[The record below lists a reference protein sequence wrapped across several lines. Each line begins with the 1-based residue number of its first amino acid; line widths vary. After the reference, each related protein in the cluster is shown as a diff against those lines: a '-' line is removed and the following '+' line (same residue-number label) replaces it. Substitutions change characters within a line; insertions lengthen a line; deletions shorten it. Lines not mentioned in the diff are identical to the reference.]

1 MKVLM
6 PVLHYYP
13 VIGGLENWTQNIAER
28 LSDKAEIF
36 VITGKVKNQPA
47 QEVKNGVNVFRTSL
61 FSLKNL
67 SYSSPFYIL
76 TALPF
81 IFFKSRNFIKKE
93 KIGLLHCQG
102 FLSSFLGYLLSK
114 IYRIPYIVT
123 VQRQESKKWHW
134 LKTRVYK
141 NAKFCIA
148 ASWFIR
154 KEYFEKI
161 GVKNVEVIPNG
172 IDLERF
178 KNLNRQ
184 ESRRKLGFNGER
196 IIMTVGRLEK
206 VKGIDYLIKAMTMG
220 ELPKIN
226 YRLLIIGEGSEGK
239 NLESLAEK
247 LGLKD
252 RVKFLGQIPNKRIPE
267 HLVAADCFVFPS
279 LSEGFGIAVLEARA
293 AGLPIVATTRGGVVD
308 IVQGGIH
315 GLPINPENP
324 QSISDC
330 IFRILSEEG
339 LAQELAQKARAGLEK
354 YDWQNIVLEV
364 FKIYENYYRHTNL
377 PS

>member
-76 TALPF
+76 TAFPF

-134 LKTRVYK
+134 LKIRVYK

-161 GVKNVEVIPNG
+161 GVKNIEVIPNG

-339 LAQELAQKARAGLEK
+339 LAQELVQKARAGLEK

>member
-6 PVLHYYP
+6 PVLHYWP
-13 VIGGLENWTQNIAER
+13 VIGGLETWTQNIAER
-28 LSDKAEIF
+28 VSDKAEIF
-36 VITGKVKNQPA
+36 VVTGKVKNQPLE
-47 QEVKNGVNVFRTSL
+47 EVKNKVKISRVSL

-67 SYSSPFYIL
+67 SYSSPIYIL
-76 TALPF
+76 TTLPF
-81 IFFKSRNFIKKE
+81 IFFKSLVLIKKK

-114 IYRIPYIVT
+114 ICQIPYIVT
-123 VQRQESKKWHW
+123 VQRQENKRWHW
-134 LKTRVYK
+134 FKLLAYK

-154 KEYFEKI
+154 KEYFGKI

-184 ESRRKLGFNGER
+184 ESRKKLGFNGEY

-206 VKGIDYLIKAMTMG
+206 VKGIDCLLKAMTTG
-220 ELPKIN
+220 ELPRIN
-226 YRLLIIGEGSEGK
+226 YRLLIIGDGSERK
-239 NLESLAEK
+239 NLESLTEK

-252 RVKFLGQIPNKRIPE
+252 RVKFLGQVPNKRIPE
-267 HLVAADCFVFPS
+267 HLAAADCFVFPS

-293 AGLPIVATTRGGVVD
+293 AGLPIIATIRGGVVD

-315 GLPINPENP
+315 GLSINPDEP
-324 QSISDC
+324 QSISGC
-330 IFRILSEEG
+330 ISRIFSEKG
-339 LAQELAQKARAGLEK
+339 LAQELIQKARVGLEK
-354 YDWQNIVLEV
+354 YDWQNISLRVL
-364 FKIYENYYRHTNL
+364 KLYENYSRHTNL
-377 PS
+377 SA